1 MAREAIGWAGTGLS
15 LLLGVALS
23 LIGFVNLFWGND
35 PFFGLAIF
43 AASGLYYL
51 PITLKVKAHVA
62 SKRWRWVLGLLAVF
76 IVWAALG
83 VGELEDKVRLMHE
96 SFPMPNITGI

>member
-1 MAREAIGWAGTGLS
+1 MTKILGSLLS
-15 LLLGVALS
+15 LLVGMVFM

-35 PFFGLAIF
+35 PFFGLGIVLF
-43 AASGLYYL
+43 SGLYFMPVLQWIQSVNPQY
-51 PITLKVKAHVA
+51 
-62 SKRWRWVLGLLAVF
+62 WRIGLVVLGVL

-83 VGELEDKVRLMHE
+83 VGELEDKIELMQA

>member
-1 MAREAIGWAGTGLS
+1 MSQWIFCLFSS
-15 LLLGVALS
+15 LLGLLLS
-23 LIGFVNLFWGND
+23 WLGFVNLFWGND

-51 PITLKVKAHVA
+51 PITLKVKAQVA